1 MKEVLLI
8 LEEILR
14 NQKNEQMWHL
24 IEENTMTV
32 GVPFSRQFRKIIT
45 SDLYGI
51 GENSDR
57 KLTRQEIATMQVCLV
72 IGQRS

>member
-1 MKEVLLI
+1 
-8 LEEILR
+8 
-14 NQKNEQMWHL
+14 MWHL

-57 KLTRQEIATMQVCLV
+57 KLTRQEIATMQVCL
-72 IGQRS
+72 IISHGS

>member
-1 MKEVLLI
+1 
-8 LEEILR
+8 
-14 NQKNEQMWHL
+14 MWHL

-51 GENSDR
+51 VENSDR
-57 KLTRQEIATMQVCLV
+57 KLTRQEIATMQVWS
-72 IGQRS
+72 INDSHFKWPIYHEH

>member
-1 MKEVLLI
+1 
-8 LEEILR
+8 
-14 NQKNEQMWHL
+14 MWHL

-51 GENSDR
+51 GDKSDR
-57 KLTRQEIATMQVCLV
+57 KFTTDEIARMQVSFFSKLTTS
-72 IGQRS
+72 IARILTKNDRK